1 MRPLGRPNPRNSRKP
16 RQRKTRY
23 AVFTE
28 GRVTEL
34 QYLEK
39 LRQRIRPQ
47 HAEFKFIKIGKDPSA
62 IYKRCLRVLKQDNFD
77 QGIIVVDVDQ
87 HERLEEMLDD
97 CRRSPHVN
105 ALVSNPCFELWLLWH
120 ATDRR
125 GYTETR
131 ECVRLARINNL
142 TGDKDLNT
150 KFPIANFP
158 EAAKR
163 AQQAWSEL
171 APNEKGPNPSSAMPW
186 LIDLMTTSPL
196 KN

>member
-1 MRPLGRPNPRNSRKP
+1 M
-16 RQRKTRY
+16 
-23 AVFTE
+23 
-28 GRVTEL
+28 
-34 QYLEK
+34 
-39 LRQRIRPQ
+39 
-47 HAEFKFIKIGKDPSA
+47 
-62 IYKRCLRVLKQDNFD
+62 
-77 QGIIVVDVDQ
+77 VDVDQ

-150 KFPIANFP
+150 KFPIAGFP

-171 APNEKGPNPSSAMPW
+171 APNKKGPNPSSAMPW
-186 LIDLMTTSPL
+186 LIDLMTTPPQE
-196 KN
+196 N

>member
-1 MRPLGRPNPRNSRKP
+1 MRPLGRHNPRKSRRP
-16 RQRKTRY
+16 RQHKTRY

-39 LRQRIRPQ
+39 LRQHVRPQ

-62 IYKRCLRVLKQDNFD
+62 IYKRCLRVLEKDSFD

-97 CRRSPHVN
+97 CRRSSDVN
-105 ALVSNPCFELWLLWH
+105 AVVSNPCFELWLLWH

-131 ECVRLARINNL
+131 ECVRLARKSLMGN
-142 TGDKDLNT
+142 KDL
-150 KFPIANFP
+150 IANFP
-158 EAAKR
+158 ISSFPKAAKR

-171 APNEKGPNPSSAMPW
+171 APNKKGPNPSSAMPW
-186 LIDLMTTSPL
+186 LIDLMTTPPQ

>member
-1 MRPLGRPNPRNSRKP
+1 MRPLGRPNTRNSRKP

-186 LIDLMTTSPL
+186 LIDLMTTPPL

>member
-1 MRPLGRPNPRNSRKP
+1 MRPLGRPNQRNLRRP
-16 RQRKTRY
+16 RQHKTRY

-150 KFPIANFP
+150 KFPIASFP

-171 APNEKGPNPSSAMPW
+171 APNKKGPNPSSAMPW
-186 LIDLMTTSPL
+186 LIDLMTTPPQE
-196 KN
+196 N

>member
-1 MRPLGRPNPRNSRKP
+1 M
-16 RQRKTRY
+16 
-23 AVFTE
+23 
-28 GRVTEL
+28 
-34 QYLEK
+34 
-39 LRQRIRPQ
+39 
-47 HAEFKFIKIGKDPSA
+47 
-62 IYKRCLRVLKQDNFD
+62 
-77 QGIIVVDVDQ
+77 VDVDQ

-125 GYTETR
+125 GYAETR

-150 KFPIANFP
+150 KFPIASFP
-158 EAAKR
+158 EAVTR

-171 APNEKGPNPSSAMPW
+171 APNKKGPNPSSAMPW
-186 LIDLMTTSPL
+186 LIDLMTTPPQE
-196 KN
+196 N

>member
-1 MRPLGRPNPRNSRKP
+1 M
-16 RQRKTRY
+16 
-23 AVFTE
+23 
-28 GRVTEL
+28 
-34 QYLEK
+34 
-39 LRQRIRPQ
+39 
-47 HAEFKFIKIGKDPSA
+47 
-62 IYKRCLRVLKQDNFD
+62 
-77 QGIIVVDVDQ
+77 VDVDQ

-125 GYTETR
+125 RHTETG

-150 KFPIANFP
+150 KFPIASFP
-158 EAAKR
+158 KAAKR

-171 APNEKGPNPSSAMPW
+171 APNERGPNPSSAMPW
-186 LIDLMTTSPL
+186 LIDLMTSTHHNS
-196 KN
+196 